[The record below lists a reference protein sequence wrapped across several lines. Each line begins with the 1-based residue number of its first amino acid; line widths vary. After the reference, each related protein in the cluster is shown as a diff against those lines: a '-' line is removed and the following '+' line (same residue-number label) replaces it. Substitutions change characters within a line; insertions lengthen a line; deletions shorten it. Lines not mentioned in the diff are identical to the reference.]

1 MATIREL
8 SRIEDRVY
16 RYSSSLTG
24 ELEKLGN
31 IASKILGFEVIADIC
46 GGEEIE
52 FREVGKGGYVNDF
65 TCLRMEDVITKLKST
80 EETKTSI

>member
-1 MATIREL
+1 MITIKEL

-52 FREVGKGGYVNDF
+52 FREVGKGDYVKDF
-65 TCLRMEDVITKLKST
+65 TCLRMEDVIAELKRT
-80 EETKTSI
+80 EGTKTNI

>member
-1 MATIREL
+1 MVTIREL

-52 FREVGKGGYVNDF
+52 FREVGKGDYVKDF
-65 TCLRMEDVITKLKST
+65 SCLRMEDVIAELKRR
-80 EETKTSI
+80 EGTKTNI

>member
-1 MATIREL
+1 MITIKEL

-52 FREVGKGGYVNDF
+52 FREVEKGDCVKDF
-65 TCLRMEDVITKLKST
+65 TCLRMEDVIAELKRR
-80 EETKTSI
+80 EGTKTSI